1 MQSIPSDVL
10 DEIFDLIEAAG
21 TRSLR
26 DTSKEPKPKLSKIRD
41 LSKLTDSTKGASS
54 YGDNELA
61 LTLFPECREWLE
73 EDHRYDHT
81 PEMYISAYFNRTND
95 LEYQYRMVRYM
106 ELRPTETNK
115 NIVIAWYKELRKK
128 RSNSFDDK
136 PILPGV
142 PDYPVFAL

>member
-1 MQSIPSDVL
+1 MSYPTEVL
-10 DEIFDLIEAAG
+10 DEIFDLIDASEMRAKRKA
-21 TRSLR
+21 
-26 DTSKEPKPKLSKIRD
+26 LSE
-41 LSKLTDSTKGASS
+41 LT
-54 YGDNELA
+54 DNELA
-61 LTLFPECREWLE
+61 LTLFPECRDWLE

-81 PEMYISAYFNRTND
+81 PEMYISVYFNRTND
-95 LEYQYRMVRYM
+95 LAYQYRMVRYM
-106 ELRPTETNK
+106 ELRPTEANK

>member
-1 MQSIPSDVL
+1 MQRIPSDVL
-10 DEIFDLIEAAG
+10 DEIFDLIDASEMRAKRKA
-21 TRSLR
+21 
-26 DTSKEPKPKLSKIRD
+26 LSE
-41 LSKLTDSTKGASS
+41 LT
-54 YGDNELA
+54 DNELA
-61 LTLFPECREWLE
+61 LTLFPECRDWLE

-81 PEMYISAYFNRTND
+81 PEMYISVYFNRTND

-106 ELRPTETNK
+106 ELRPTEANK

>member
-1 MQSIPSDVL
+1 MSYPTEVL
-10 DEIFDLIEAAG
+10 DEIFDLMDAIEMRAKRTA
-21 TRSLR
+21 
-26 DTSKEPKPKLSKIRD
+26 LSE
-41 LSKLTDSTKGASS
+41 LT
-54 YGDNELA
+54 DNELA
-61 LTLFPECREWLE
+61 LTLFPECRDWLE

-106 ELRPTETNK
+106 ELRPTENNK

>member
-1 MQSIPSDVL
+1 MQRIPSDVL

-26 DTSKEPKPKLSKIRD
+26 EISQEAKPN
-41 LSKLTDSTKGASS
+41 LSKLS
-54 YGDNELA
+54 DNDLA
-61 LTLFPECREWLE
+61 LTLFPECRDWLE
-73 EDHRYDHT
+73 ENHRYDHT

-115 NIVIAWYKELRKK
+115 NIVNAWYKELRKK

-142 PDYPVFAL
+142 PDYPSFSSL

>member
-1 MQSIPSDVL
+1 MSYPT
-10 DEIFDLIEAAG
+10 E
-21 TRSLR
+21 
-26 DTSKEPKPKLSKIRD
+26 
-41 LSKLTDSTKGASS
+41 LTDSTKGASS
-54 YGDNELA
+54 YGDNEAASSRCLRGTSKELA
-61 LTLFPECREWLE
+61 LTLFPECRDWLE

-81 PEMYISAYFNRTND
+81 PEMYISVYFNRTND
-95 LEYQYRMVRYM
+95 LAYQYRMVRYM
-106 ELRPTETNK
+106 ELRPTENNK

>member
-1 MQSIPSDVL
+1 MSYPTEVL
-10 DEIFDLIEAAG
+10 DEIFDLIDATAPP
-21 TRSLR
+21 R
-26 DTSKEPKPKLSKIRD
+26 KP
-41 LSKLTDSTKGASS
+41 LTDSTKGASS

-61 LTLFPECREWLE
+61 LTLFPECRDWLE

-81 PEMYISAYFNRTND
+81 PEMYISVYFNRTND
-95 LEYQYRMVRYM
+95 LEHQYRMVRYM
-106 ELRPTETNK
+106 ELRPTEDNK
-115 NIVIAWYKELRKK
+115 NIVNAWYKELRKK

>member
-1 MQSIPSDVL
+1 MSYPTEVL
-10 DEIFDLIEAAG
+10 DEIFDLIDASEMRAKRKA
-21 TRSLR
+21 
-26 DTSKEPKPKLSKIRD
+26 LSE
-41 LSKLTDSTKGASS
+41 LT
-54 YGDNELA
+54 DNELA
-61 LTLFPECREWLE
+61 LTLFHECRDWLE

-106 ELRPTETNK
+106 ELRPTEANK

-128 RSNSFDDK
+128 RSSSFDDK

>member
-1 MQSIPSDVL
+1 MSYPTEVL
-10 DEIFDLIEAAG
+10 DEIFDLMDAIEMRAPRKA
-21 TRSLR
+21 
-26 DTSKEPKPKLSKIRD
+26 LSE
-41 LSKLTDSTKGASS
+41 LT
-54 YGDNELA
+54 DNELA
-61 LTLFPECREWLE
+61 LTLFPDCRDWLE

-81 PEMYISAYFNRTND
+81 PEMYISVYFNRTND

-106 ELRPTETNK
+106 ELRPTEANK
-115 NIVIAWYKELRKK
+115 NIVNAWYKDLRKK